1 MYKRPRV
8 IPCLLLADGGLVKTI
23 KFKKPNYLGDPIN
36 AVKIFNEK
44 QVDELCI
51 LDITATREGREPN
64 FKQLEDIASEA
75 FMPMSYGGG
84 ITDIEQVKRLLYTG
98 FEKVVLNTAL
108 VYNKS
113 LISRAAELAGEQSVV
128 VSIDAQKDIMNGYYC
143 VIKDGTKKVKLSPVD
158 MAIEAEKLGAGE
170 IFLNSVNKDGTMSG
184 YDIKLIKSVVDAVDI
199 PVVACGGA
207 GSIRDLKEALFAG
220 NAHAVS
226 AGSLFVYYGK
236 KKGILINFP
245 TEEEFIKERIFEE

>member
-8 IPCLLLADGGLVKTI
+8 IPCLLLVDGGLVKTT

-51 LDITATREGREPN
+51 LDITATREGREPD

-84 ITDIEQVKRLLYTG
+84 ITNIEQIKRLLYIG

-108 VYNKS
+108 VNNKA
-113 LISRAAELAGEQSVV
+113 LIKRAAELAGEQSVV
-128 VSIDAQKDIMNGYYC
+128 VSIDAKKDIMNRYYC
-143 VIKDGTKKVKLSPVD
+143 VIKDGTKKVNMSPVD
-158 MAIEAEKLGAGE
+158 MAIEAQKLGAGE

-207 GSIRDLKEALFAG
+207 GSMKDLKEALLAG

-236 KKGILINFP
+236 RKGILINFP
-245 TEEEFIKERIFEE
+245 TEEEFMKERIFEE